1 MHQADI
7 KNTRTPRRKTTAAA
21 PAPQI
26 ILPAHYSS
34 LIWFFGAIFSLR
46 MALQSAMK
54 HLKKRARRVVHH

>member
-7 KNTRTPRRKTTAAA
+7 KNTRTPRKKTTPTA
-21 PAPQI
+21 PAPQVV
-26 ILPAHYSS
+26 LPAHYSS

-54 HLKKRARRVVHH
+54 RLKKRARRMVQH